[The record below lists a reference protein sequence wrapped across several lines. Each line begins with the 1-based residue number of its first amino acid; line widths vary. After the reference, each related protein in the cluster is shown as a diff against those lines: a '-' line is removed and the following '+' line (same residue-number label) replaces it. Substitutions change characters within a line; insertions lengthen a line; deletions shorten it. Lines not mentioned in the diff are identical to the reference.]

1 MNRIPISRFV
11 ISAVVS
17 AAALLLAGVAGA
29 IKIPRPSLPAGWSH
43 AEINVVIKHQP
54 HTLIYD
60 RGRVVAVTASALV
73 LRERDG
79 SVVTIAVSPTSQ
91 IKIAGQPAVLSQI
104 RRLEIATTVGVD
116 GGPAVLVSVQIPRGI
131 AAAIARNQARL
142 GSVGST
148 AS

>member
-1 MNRIPISRFV
+1 MKRILISG
-11 ISAVVS
+11 IVS
-17 AAALLLAGVAGA
+17 VGALALVGAAGA

-60 RGRVVAVTASALV
+60 RGRVVAVTASSLV

-79 SVVTIAVSPTSQ
+79 SVVTIAVSAASQ
-91 IKIAGQPAVLSQI
+91 IRIAGQPGVLSQI

-116 GGPAVLVSVQIPRGI
+116 GGPAALVTVQIPPRV
-131 AAAIARNQARL
+131 AAAIARQQARA
-142 GSVGST
+142 GAAGST